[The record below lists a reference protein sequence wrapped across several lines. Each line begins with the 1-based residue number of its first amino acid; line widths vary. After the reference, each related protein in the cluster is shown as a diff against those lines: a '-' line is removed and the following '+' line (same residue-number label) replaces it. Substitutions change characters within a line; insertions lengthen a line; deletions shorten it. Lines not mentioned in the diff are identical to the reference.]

1 MSRTL
6 TPLLLLLLLACCL
19 FAGALLSDPLRADLV
34 DSVFFLRIHRKRL
47 RFRPGRVR
55 LAGEDARHVGEQV
68 FLVVPAGAPAVEEA
82 DQGRVSGQ
90 LFLEGNPDLAEGE
103 PLLSLLVD
111 SPPVRV
117 PDTAVP
123 A

>member
-1 MSRTL
+1 
-6 TPLLLLLLLACCL
+6 
-19 FAGALLSDPLRADLV
+19 
-34 DSVFFLRIHRKRL
+34 RKRL
-47 RFRPGRVR
+47 RSRAGRVW
-55 LAGEDARHVGEQV
+55 LAGEDPCHVGEQV
-68 FLVVPAGAPAVEEA
+68 FLVVPAGAPVVEEA